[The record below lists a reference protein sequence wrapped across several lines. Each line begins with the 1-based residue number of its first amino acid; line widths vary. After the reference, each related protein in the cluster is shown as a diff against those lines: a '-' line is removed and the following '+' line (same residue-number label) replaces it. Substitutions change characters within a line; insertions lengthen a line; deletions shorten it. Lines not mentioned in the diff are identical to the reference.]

1 MDAKVTG
8 EKLSDKGT
16 FTVLNYNCIDYI
28 NYKEKKTSL
37 QMDK

>member
-1 MDAKVTG
+1 MGAKVTG

-16 FTVLNYNCIDYI
+16 FTVLNYNSIDYLLPR
-28 NYKEKKTSL
+28 KKTSL